1 MELQRI
7 TVAVPAA
14 LMTPANHVQYLMGK
28 ASGPNDVYT
37 EVRYTDPLG
46 MGYAVSSGLW
56 TAEQIAGV
64 MNPDII
70 SVMQEAGRVPE
81 DCDLDYVA
89 EAQYVFEFFDVE
101 NCIGP
106 VDPLKITAVAGVDP
120 QAVLAVMQL
129 EAIPVPDEDEE

>member
-1 MELQRI
+1 MKIDRF
-7 TVAVPAA
+7 P
-14 LMTPANHVQYLMGK
+14 K
-28 ASGPNDVYT
+28 
-37 EVRYTDPLG
+37 
-46 MGYAVSSGLW
+46 SSCC
-56 TAEQIAGV
+56 AG
-64 MNPDII
+64 DY
-70 SVMQEAGRVPE
+70 GRAYVVPE